1 MKRRDLIKLTSAS
14 FAAVQLPLHLTLA
27 RSAIA
32 QASGSRPKRVMFVF
46 TPHGGGPSWDQPN
59 LWQPNYSNGNL
70 SLNEFSRPLES
81 VKDRLLFI
89 DGMSMYNNPFNI
101 GDGHK
106 QGNRKAMTA
115 NGNDSLDIVIGDH
128 FRNETPF
135 GSVQMGVMPNR
146 FDHHD
151 TPAYRNGQ
159 QVPFWDNPNALYNQ
173 LFSAGNS
180 NSASGNS
187 DANVLSNTAKEL
199 ASLQRA
205 LGQMERERLEAHADA
220 LSQLEQRLNS
230 MASQNC
236 QNPDVDFSGVPND
249 PNAEYAIDN
258 ISRAMQQIA
267 AQALAC
273 DLTRSVHFLFGH
285 EANGIRLPGFSAYDH
300 DASHN
305 DLNGEWKRYRIYWAE
320 QLRNLITTMANTS
333 DGGDSVLDNTL
344 LMHYSEIGHSNSHDF
359 NRVPF
364 MLAGGKAFGLQ
375 TGKKVTY
382 NYNGNYAPN
391 GEPHSHLLA
400 TIGQRMGLNMTRF
413 GDGARTLNNQNEIF
427 A

>member
-1 MKRRDLIKLTSAS
+1 MKRRDLVKLTSAA
-14 FAAVQLPLHLTLA
+14 FAGVQLPLHLMLG

-32 QASGSRPKRVMFVF
+32 QASGARPKRVMFVF

-59 LWQPNYSNGNL
+59 LWHPDNQL
-70 SLNEFSRPLES
+70 SLNEFSRPMES
-81 VKDRLLFI
+81 VKNRMLFI
-89 DGMSMYNNPFNI
+89 DGMSMYGNPHNL

-106 QGNRKAMTA
+106 QGNRKALTA

-128 FRNETPF
+128 YRNETPF

-146 FDHHD
+146 FDHHE
-151 TPAYRNGQ
+151 TPSYRNGQ
-159 QVPFWDNPNALYNQ
+159 QVPFWDNAKALYNQ
-173 LFSAGNS
+173 LFSGGGGNS
-180 NSASGNS
+180 TSGGNP
-187 DANVLSNTAKEL
+187 DADVLSNATAEL
-199 ASLQRA
+199 ARLQRQ
-205 LGQMERERLEAHADA
+205 LGQLERERLEQHADA
-220 LSQLEQRLNS
+220 LAQLEQRLN
-230 MASQNC
+230 AIPSQDCKTPSVNF
-236 QNPDVDFSGVPND
+236 DGVPDNNPND
-249 PNAEYAIDN
+249 ENSINE

-267 AQALAC
+267 AQAIAC
-273 DLTRSVHFLFGH
+273 DLTRSINFLFGH

-320 QLRNLITTMANTS
+320 QLRNLITTLASTS
-333 DGGDSVLDNTL
+333 DGADSVLDNTL

-364 MLAGGKAFGLQ
+364 FLAGGKAFGLQ

-382 NYNGNYAPN
+382 NYNGNYEPN

-400 TIGQRMGLNMTRF
+400 TIGQRMGLNMNSF
-413 GDGARTLNNQNEIF
+413 GDGNRTLNNESEIF
-427 A
+427 SG